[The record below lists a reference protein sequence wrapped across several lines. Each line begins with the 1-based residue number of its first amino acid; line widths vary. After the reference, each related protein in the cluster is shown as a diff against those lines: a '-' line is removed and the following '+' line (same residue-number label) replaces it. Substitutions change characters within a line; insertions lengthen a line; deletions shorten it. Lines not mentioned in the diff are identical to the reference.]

1 VARKSLICL
10 LLVAATLAVYGQT
23 AHFDF
28 VHFDDDRYVTDN
40 PHVRNGL
47 TRASVTWA
55 LTAAGPPLHTY
66 WQPVTWLSL
75 MLDTEISGDDAGGFH
90 VSNVLLHVLNTLLLF
105 AALQAM
111 TGANERSALVAGLF
125 ALHPLHV
132 EPVAW
137 IAERKEL
144 LSTAFGLLAMWA
156 YVVYAKRG
164 SILFYAGAALFL
176 ALGLMAKA
184 MIVTLPLLF
193 LLLDYWPLERFRA
206 RGASESAAGDAAISG
221 PPRSAAGLA
230 LEKIPLLAVCA
241 ASSAVTFAVQSR
253 GFDVHPPP
261 VELSLGLRVANALV
275 SYVRYLGKTLWP
287 GELSPFYPHPN
298 MPELGGTPWADW
310 QIFGAAALLLAISA
324 ALIAT
329 RRRYAIAGWLWYLGM
344 LAPVIGLV
352 QFAPIAIADRYT
364 YVPLTGIFLALVWGG
379 AEAVESLPGRRGLL
393 RGAGGLVAVGVLG
406 IFAAAS
412 WQQVRH
418 WRDSTAL
425 FEHALELN
433 PRSSL
438 MQMNLGIE
446 LFERG
451 EVDLA
456 IERHRR
462 ALEIHP
468 RFAEAHLNL
477 GNAFAAKGRADEA
490 MAEWRQ
496 ALQITPYLVRAHYNL
511 GNMLMLRGETGPAI
525 AHFRRAVRID
535 PDYPELQRNLA
546 HALANVGELE
556 EAIQHYRSALRLQ
569 PGSHAAHANLG
580 RALEL
585 NGDRDAA
592 LRHYREAL
600 RIDPGDREARQHL
613 DRLTR

>member
-298 MPELGGTPWADW
+298 MPDLGGTPWADW